1 MRTLSLFFIFI
12 FMYRHKERERDCRQ
26 CYYLVGWRR
35 GEMRGGE
42 IVHRKRVGGGRHEKR
57 KCLDRH
63 YFLPERPY
71 KYSSAITCVCVVSEN
86 NRYSFIYFSPFIFV
100 SHLFFFSI
108 LILGLSKFRQWCDFT
123 LFVDINN
130 LKRKER
136 YDSASFASDPRFISS
151 KKV

>member
-1 MRTLSLFFIFI
+1 AFGQSTISIDRLLVRRLF
-12 FMYRHKERERDCRQ
+12 HQ
-26 CYYLVGWRR
+26 LL
-35 GEMRGGE
+35 
-42 IVHRKRVGGGRHEKR
+42 GGRHEKR

-71 KYSSAITCVCVVSEN
+71 KYSSAITCVLCPKTIDILSSIFPVYFCFS
-86 NRYSFIYFSPFIFV
+86 SFFV
-100 SHLFFFSI
+100 FSI

-130 LKRKER
+130 LKEKER